1 MPAFRPA
8 PLNGILAPARE
19 IILRGRSS
27 SSSSSSS
34 LFRSRIRRI
43 IYSPPSRARNRPPW
57 RARCALHL
65 RIRKRLSLLPPPPYR
80 LLHLLPSFLPS
91 FRSAYAGYSLL
102 IILRARYRDNDTRYR
117 ARTCP
122 FSPRISSRVLS
133 IFRPANYAP
142 RFSPSIYIYA
152 NHIRDKRTSLAR
164 IFTFYFRLP

>member
-8 PLNGILAPARE
+8 PPNGILAPARE
-19 IILRGRSS
+19 IILRGR
-27 SSSSSSS
+27 SSSSSS

-122 FSPRISSRVLS
+122 FSCPEISSRVLENTS
-133 IFRPANYAP
+133 TPRITLP
-142 RFSPSIYIYA
+142 RFFLPRYTY
-152 NHIRDKRTSLAR
+152 TR
-164 IFTFYFRLP
+164 IISAISERR

>member
-8 PLNGILAPARE
+8 PPNGILAPARE

-65 RIRKRLSLLPPPPYR
+65 RIRKRLSFLPPPPYR

-102 IILRARYRDNDTRYR
+102 IILRYRDNDTRYR

-122 FSPRISSRVLS
+122 FSPRISSRY
-133 IFRPANYAP
+133 FRHFDAANYAP
-142 RFSPSIYIYA
+142 RFFLSIYIYA
-152 NHIRDKRTSLAR
+152 NHTAISERR
-164 IFTFYFRLP
+164 